1 MAGHARRGAARMHSV
16 RLVAF
21 RPDRGSDLTRHRS
34 TGVRGVP
41 LARSTSLGRYGVSVL
56 HVEPGGRVGR
66 HPAPLDQ
73 IVAVVAGA
81 GWVSG
86 EDGDP
91 LLISAG
97 QAVVF
102 DAGEE
107 HELGSDDGMTAFMVE
122 ADDLG
127 G

>member
-1 MAGHARRGAARMHSV
+1 M
-16 RLVAF
+16 RLLEF
-21 RPDRGSDLTRHRS
+21 GPDRGADVTRHRS
-34 TGVRGVP
+34 AGVRAVP
-41 LARSTSLGRYGVSVL
+41 LVRSASLGRHAVSVL
-56 HVEPGGRVGR
+56 HIGPGGLVGR

-86 EDGDP
+86 EDDVR
-91 LLISAG
+91 SEVRAG

-107 HELGSDDGMTAFMVE
+107 HEIGSADGMTAFVVE

-127 G
+127 A

>member
-1 MAGHARRGAARMHSV
+1 M
-16 RLVAF
+16 RLVEF
-21 RPDRGSDLTRHRS
+21 GTDRGSDLTRHRS
-34 TGVRGVP
+34 VGVRAVP
-41 LARSTSLGRYGVSVL
+41 LVRSASLGRHAVSVL
-56 HVEPGGRVGR
+56 HVGAGGLVGR

-81 GWVSG
+81 GWISG
-86 EDGDP
+86 EDGDR
-91 LLISAG
+91 LEVRAG

-107 HELGSDDGMTAFMVE
+107 HELGSTDGMTAFVVE

-127 G
+127 A